1 MAFSFNF
8 FKRTAN
14 KKAVAPSSKDKD
26 FGGSGLIGSLA
37 VDSNALIAKD
47 KVCLQFASLHYGV
60 YSQKDRQRVT
70 RHGLYQ
76 VLKQP
81 NLDER
86 HWNFFYQSASDYFN
100 GGCLWRIARYEGEVV
115 SLFRMDIKQVTIMR
129 DDKTRRRVFLYN
141 GTMYTQDDVLYIP
154 SRFNYSTLTGG
165 QSIFSAFESAF
176 ETSDQLERFTQNSFK
191 NGLAGKRTVVD
202 ISGAFPDA
210 TPQQIAEI
218 KEKFQLEYMGAQNAS
233 RPLIKQK
240 GIEYSELGS
249 AGDNRGAELKDNRQ
263 FQRDLVDSVFHLPSE
278 SYDIEKYF
286 LFFNE
291 FALRPLIEQFQEAI
305 NSLLDEDKYYF
316 EFDTNGVMKSSLQQR
331 IDAYQKEISTGILSL
346 NEARKKENLPPVEAG
361 DTNFMPVNMMPW
373 NEETKKAYMA
383 KQKQIA
389 NGDGDGGTDP
399 LDPDTQHIPQG
410 DDKQ

>member
-1 MAFSFNF
+1 MAFQF
-8 FKRTAN
+8 FKRKVN
-14 KKAVAPSSKDKD
+14 KKAEAPSRKDKD
-26 FGGSGLIGSLA
+26 FGGSWIPGSSA
-37 VDSNALIAKD
+37 IDSNALIAKD

-70 RHGLYQ
+70 RHSLYQ

-81 NLDER
+81 SLDER
-86 HWNFFYQSASDYFN
+86 HWNFFYQSANDYFN
-100 GGCLWRIARYEGEVV
+100 GGCLWRVARYDGEVV
-115 SLFRMDIKQVTIMR
+115 SLFRMDIRQTTILR
-129 DDKTRRRVFLYN
+129 DDKTRRRLFLYN
-141 GTMYTQDDVLYIP
+141 GTIYTEDDVLYIP
-154 SRFNYSTLTGG
+154 SRFNYSTLSGG
-165 QSIFSAFESAF
+165 QSIYNAFPSAF
-176 ETSDQLERFTQNSFK
+176 ETADQLEQFTQNSFK
-191 NGLAGKRTVVD
+191 NGLSGKRTVVD
-202 ISGAFPDA
+202 ISAAFPDA
-210 TPQQIAEI
+210 TSAQIEEI
-218 KEKFQLEYMGAQNAS
+218 KQKFQHEYMGAQNAS

-249 AGDNRGAELKDNRQ
+249 NGDNRGAELKDNRQ
-263 FQRDLVDSVFHLPSE
+263 FQKEIIDSVYHLPSE

-286 LFFNE
+286 LMFNE
-291 FALRPLIEQFQEAI
+291 FALKPLIEQFQEAI
-305 NSLLDEDKYYF
+305 NTLLDEDKYYF

-383 KQKQIA
+383 KQKQVA
-389 NGDGDGGTDP
+389 QDTTGNTDP

>member
-1 MAFSFNF
+1 
-8 FKRTAN
+8 
-14 KKAVAPSSKDKD
+14 
-26 FGGSGLIGSLA
+26 
-37 VDSNALIAKD
+37 
-47 KVCLQFASLHYGV
+47 
-60 YSQKDRQRVT
+60 
-70 RHGLYQ
+70 
-76 VLKQP
+76 
-81 NLDER
+81 
-86 HWNFFYQSASDYFN
+86 
-100 GGCLWRIARYEGEVV
+100 
-115 SLFRMDIKQVTIMR
+115 
-129 DDKTRRRVFLYN
+129 
-141 GTMYTQDDVLYIP
+141 
-154 SRFNYSTLTGG
+154 
-165 QSIFSAFESAF
+165 
-176 ETSDQLERFTQNSFK
+176 
-191 NGLAGKRTVVD
+191 
-202 ISGAFPDA
+202 
-210 TPQQIAEI
+210 
-218 KEKFQLEYMGAQNAS
+218 MGAQNAS

-389 NGDGDGGTDP
+389 NGDGGTDP